1 MILNLLLTVCA
12 KSTTNKLQSVPF
24 VKMKV
29 QMEWVRLPL
38 LTVYEVEDNN
48 NSLNESA
55 TFETSD
61 VTNEVRESIDEQ
73 LRMEKESWGSSEG

>member
-1 MILNLLLTVCA
+1 
-12 KSTTNKLQSVPF
+12 
-24 VKMKV
+24 MKV